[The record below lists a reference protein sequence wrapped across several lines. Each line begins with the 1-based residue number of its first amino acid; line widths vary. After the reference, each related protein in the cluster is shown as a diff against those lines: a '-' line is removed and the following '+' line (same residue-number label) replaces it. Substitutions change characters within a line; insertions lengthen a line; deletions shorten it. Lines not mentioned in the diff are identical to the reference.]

1 MYTNLTI
8 VIESLFIVSLI
19 SVMLFKIRRHKNK
32 VDNVSGWSRDII
44 QWCWNEASKNGLK
57 EADFWGGLAIDEMK
71 IQVK

>member
-19 SVMLFKIRRHKNK
+19 SVMLFKIRWHKNK

-44 QWCWNEASKNGLK
+44 QWCWNELK
-57 EADFWGGLAIDEMK
+57 EADFWGGFATDEMK